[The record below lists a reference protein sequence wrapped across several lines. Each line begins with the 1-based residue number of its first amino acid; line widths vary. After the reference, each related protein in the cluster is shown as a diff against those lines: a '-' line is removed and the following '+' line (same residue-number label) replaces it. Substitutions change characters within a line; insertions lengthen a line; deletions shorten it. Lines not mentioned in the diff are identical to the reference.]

1 MNTAPELIIAR
12 KAIAKIATRFPSL
25 TMIEEPNVPVELS
38 IRLPVQPGLN
48 YEVWLALQN
57 NDELHFSVG
66 NFWLEWFPCTESS
79 RVKEYISAVTGFLS
93 SQYRVLEHYRGK
105 HCVKAELQAPSGG
118 DWKTVG
124 TWSNLLS
131 FLPLRS
137 SLREVSNTH
146 YHSTGP
152 AAASRTRSVNSD
164 ISAPKW
170 TSIHSV
176 RFSVAWLAAWWFI
189 CLLVLAAS
197 LQQLKEEEGC

>member
-1 MNTAPELIIAR
+1 MDGTKAPPVSSTLEGIMNTAPELIIAR
-12 KAIAKIATRFPSL
+12 KAIAKIAIRFPSL
-25 TMIEEPNVPVELS
+25 TMIEEPTVPVELS

-137 SLREVSNTH
+137 SLREVSNTQ
-146 YHSTGP
+146 P
-152 AAASRTRSVNSD
+152 IIPPDLPQQAAPDR
-164 ISAPKW
+164 
-170 TSIHSV
+170 
-176 RFSVAWLAAWWFI
+176 
-189 CLLVLAAS
+189 
-197 LQQLKEEEGC
+197 